1 MTDFEKIRDV
11 LIENI
16 NSGKKKQSELA
27 KLNKKALTAYE
38 KEVLLAS
45 ITHELM
51 LKSSARFI
59 EAYTKCSRDHA
70 EFLDSIGAKL
80 NELLG
85 TGKFN
90 IGVLLYSKTLLTE
103 KRKDVSGIKWFMNL
117 CDPTEFDKGT
127 IELIYDTDDMN
138 ELKSLLMDLD
148 THVVNTCTICGKS
161 KNLSEFYFNDNR
173 CIECRSK
180 QKSNSK
186 TTKINGCATSNAK
199 YSDDKVQSVI
209 ESIVNP
215 CEKPSISAD
224 NGYSDPNERSSS
236 SNDAADADNCSK
248 DQLITKI
255 SDFRGFYASVCNTMF
270 TMQDNPEKLG
280 AIIRKVEKINELLK
294 MEVEA

>member
-1 MTDFEKIRDV
+1 MTDFEKIRAV

-27 KLNKKALTAYE
+27 KLNKKALTDYE

-59 EAYTKCSRDHA
+59 ETYTKCSREHA

-90 IGVLLYSKTLLTE
+90 IGVLLYSKTLLNE
-103 KRKDVSGIKWFMNL
+103 RRKDVSGIKWFMNL

-127 IELIYDTDDMN
+127 IELIYDTEDMN

-148 THVVNTCTICGKS
+148 THVVNTCTLCGES

-180 QKSNSK
+180 QRSNSK
-186 TTKINGCATSNAK
+186 NTKINGCTTDNK

-209 ESIVNP
+209 KSIVNP
-215 CEKPSISAD
+215 CEKPSISNESGCSDTNDDCSSCSD
-224 NGYSDPNERSSS
+224 NS
-236 SNDAADADNCSK
+236 CSK

-255 SDFRGFYASVCNTMF
+255 SEFRALYASMCNTMF

-294 MEVEA
+294 MEVES